1 MITATETTKTV
12 TLTQGE
18 WDSIR
23 CALICHICDNREQ
36 FPAWANQLRQLHK
49 RLKEET
55 LDS

>member
-1 MITATETTKTV
+1 MTTATETTKTV

-23 CALICHICDNREQ
+23 CALICYVCDTREE

-49 RLKEET
+49 CLKEQT
-55 LDS
+55 ATW

>member
-1 MITATETTKTV
+1 MTTTTETTKTV

-23 CALICHICDNREQ
+23 CALICYVCDTREE

-49 RLKEET
+49 RLRAET